1 LAPAGTSAEIIRRLH
16 AEFVKALGSTE
27 VRARLT
33 EDGFQV
39 VGNTPD
45 EFTRFIAS
53 EKDKW
58 AKVIAAAK
66 IPQE

>member
-1 LAPAGTSAEIIRRLH
+1 
-16 AEFVKALGSTE
+16 
-27 VRARLT
+27 
-33 EDGFQV
+33 V